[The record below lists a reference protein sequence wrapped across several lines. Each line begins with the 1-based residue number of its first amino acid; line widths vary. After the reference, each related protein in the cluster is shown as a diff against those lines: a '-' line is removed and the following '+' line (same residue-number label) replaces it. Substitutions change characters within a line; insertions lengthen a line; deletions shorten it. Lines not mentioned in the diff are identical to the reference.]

1 MKMLSFS
8 TLQFPFRR
16 KRKLQFTVELT
27 DQFPLQ
33 ERRPALLRRFRAGV
47 WRSTMW
53 GVASS
58 STARVSRRTTPLSM
72 STFCSS
78 QVWKRSFSCS
88 PPHPSVI
95 SIWFLYKRIS
105 LGTKTGWRVQMT
117 GKKEFDWTY
126 VDLFADGR
134 FACVA
139 AVNSSAQSFVALL
152 IDSSN
157 NGTIELS
164 IARCISIPSQ
174 VHIQSNKI

>member
-1 MKMLSFS
+1 MLSFS
-8 TLQFPFRR
+8 TLEFPFRR

-27 DQFPLQ
+27 DQFSLQ
-33 ERRPALLRRFRAGV
+33 GRRPALWRRFRAGV

-78 QVWKRSFSCS
+78 QVWKRSSSYS
-88 PPHPSVI
+88 PSHPFVI
-95 SIWFLYKRIS
+95 SIWFLYKRIRLKKK
-105 LGTKTGWRVQMT
+105 LGEGYKWRE
-117 GKKEFDWTY
+117 KKEFDWTY

-174 VHIQSNKI
+174 VRIQSDQI